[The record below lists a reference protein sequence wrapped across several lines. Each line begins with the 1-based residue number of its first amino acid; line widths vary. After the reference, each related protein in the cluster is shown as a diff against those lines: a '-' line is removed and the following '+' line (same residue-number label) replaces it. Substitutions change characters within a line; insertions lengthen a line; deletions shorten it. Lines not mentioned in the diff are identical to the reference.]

1 MQRHAIDEKKH
12 MKPKQASH
20 KIQTR
25 FESLSNSPEPR
36 KNKVSHCIWSQSR
49 KNKVNTTHCIWS
61 QSRKNK
67 VNTTHCIWSE
77 SRGDKGSH
85 CIWSHSK
92 KIKVKK
98 QLQLVPL
105 REEHSQRHTLHLQT
119 HSDHSYQSCKGNAL
133 DEQKKMKPSHCS
145 KTKHD

>member
-61 QSRKNK
+61 
-67 VNTTHCIWSE
+67 E

-85 CIWSHSK
+85 C
-92 KIKVKK
+92 IKVKK

-133 DEQKKMKPSHCS
+133 DEQKKMKPSQKYTHMMS
-145 KTKHD
+145 YWLLR